1 MNVSARVLGTAV
13 VLSLFATATPNAGAS
28 PETDFARA
36 NEAYAAGDYGAA
48 ATQFEAILESGVVSA
63 ALLYD
68 LANAESKGGRV
79 GAAVLHYERALAL
92 APRDPDILANLRQTR
107 AAANLVEPERDRWQ
121 SLAALLTVDGWGWL
135 AALALWSG
143 CGLLVAHAL
152 RKDEARRPSRG
163 LVAGVLVSAV
173 VLVVA
178 TALSATRLAEL
189 NRAVVLGPAPA
200 LRVAPFDAAT
210 ITTELVAGQ
219 LVDIERTHETF
230 SLVRTTDGQAGWMPS
245 TEVREILAP

>member
-1 MNVSARVLGTAV
+1 MKAIVRVVWTAV
-13 VLSLFATATPNAGAS
+13 LISLCGTTTTHAGA
-28 PETDFARA
+28 EAAFARA
-36 NEAYAAGDYGAA
+36 NEAYAAGDYSGAA
-48 ATQFEAILESGVVSA
+48 NQFRAIREGGFVSA

-68 LANAESKGGRV
+68 LANAESKAGQV

-121 SLAALLTVDGWGWL
+121 SIAALLTVDGWGWL

-143 CGLLVAHAL
+143 CALLVAHAL
-152 RKDEARRPSRG
+152 RADEGRRPSRG
-163 LVAGVLVSAV
+163 LVAGVFVSAV

-178 TALSATRLAEL
+178 TGLAVTRLAEL
-189 NRAVVLGPAPA
+189 ERAVVLGPAPA

-210 ITTELVAGQ
+210 ISTELVAGQ
-219 LVDIERTHETF
+219 LVEIERTHETF
-230 SLVRTTDGQAGWMPS
+230 SLVRTADGQAGWLPS